1 MALPTLLQQT
11 AITNEKEAL
20 NLLREQKDIMK
31 KLSDSIISN
40 QREYGSLKKDMV
52 DLKKEFVLGMSG
64 ISEISKYFAEM
75 KSDKVKERRMESKG
89 NTSTNIF
96 SSLIAKLV
104 GKKDSVANKDFI
116 ELQTRL
122 LEETKILKSLALDNM
137 ENIRFIKKSYE
148 DKEKAKERKL
158 LAEAIAEAIG
168 SDNKGGFL
176 KGIVGPLLAGFGI
189 ALATAASAI
198 GSLVSGAITAGLA
211 TISSL
216 LAKNALT
223 PDIDINRR
231 GGPVAAPVPTG
242 PGADVDADKTKG
254 KDKPKTTTKQKIS
267 AGAGLLGRIGA
278 IALPAGILA
287 MLMSAEETQYGT
299 GENENASTP
308 EEVGGNPSAIGLP
321 QAMAK
326 VEAEKK
332 AKALEDER
340 NKKLAAM
347 PDESDAETRRLM
359 RQSEQVEQAAS
370 ASMDSVIEKTEET
383 KGKTE
388 DIYSMMTAK
397 MKDFISS
404 LGVDTEGLG
413 KSAVDMLN
421 NLGTIDFGEGK
432 QINLLPDLGSRAAG
446 IIEELQGSLASAKD
460 VVAGGGSTQYNSVQ
474 NTSIGGS
481 TMTVPADSSTI
492 DTDPGILRYL
502 KR

>member
-75 KSDKVKERRMESKG
+75 KSDKIKERRMETKE
-89 NTSTNIF
+89 NTNTNIF

-104 GKKDSVANKDFI
+104 GKKDSVSNKDFI

-122 LEETKILKSLALDNM
+122 LEETRILKSIALDNM

-148 DKEKAKERKL
+148 DKERAKERKL
-158 LAEAIAEAIG
+158 LAEAIAEAIS

-198 GSLVSGAITAGLA
+198 GSLVGGAITAALS
-211 TISSL
+211 TIGAL

-223 PDIDINRR
+223 PDIDIDRR
-231 GGPVAAPVPTG
+231 RGPVAAPVPGG
-242 PGADVDADKTKG
+242 PGADVDKSKG

-267 AGAGLLGRIGA
+267 AGAGLLGKIGA
-278 IALPAGILA
+278 VALPAGILA
-287 MLMSAEETQYGT
+287 MLLSAEETQYGT

-308 EEVGGNPSAIGLP
+308 EEVGGNPSAMGLP

-332 AKALEDER
+332 AKASEDER
-340 NKKLAAM
+340 NKKLAVM

-370 ASMDSVIEKTEET
+370 ASMDAVIEKAEET

-388 DIYSMMTAK
+388 DIYSMMTTK

-413 KSAVDMLN
+413 RSAMDMLN

-460 VVAGGGSTQYNSVQ
+460 VVAGGGSTQLNTVN